1 VGPATVATVQLPSG
15 TVTFLFTDLRD
26 STRLWEEHPDEMR
39 RAVSRHDLLV
49 RSCVENNGGAVVKST
64 GDGLMAAFG
73 DASDAVSAAIDAQ
86 RAIGAEPWT
95 LPIAAR
101 MGLHTGTAHAVDD
114 DYHAPAV
121 NRAARIAGAA
131 HPEQVLVS
139 SVTAGLAD
147 RGPYQDLGEH
157 RLKGLPSILLLQVLA
172 DGLRADFPALAS
184 STAAGTRLPSP
195 LTSFIG
201 REAEVDAVC
210 RLLGDHRLVTLTG
223 VGGCGKTRLA
233 IEVASQLAPT
243 FSGGARFV
251 DLASVSDEAR
261 VLDAIAG
268 TLELAEDASADPLD
282 RVSSFVARGDMLL
295 VLDNCEHLLDVS
307 ADFVEAVL
315 GRPGSSRILTTS
327 REALAVPGEQIHAVR
342 SLEVD
347 TDAVRLFVDRVGLV
361 RPGFVVDQSN
371 DVAVAEICRRLD
383 GIPLAIELAA
393 GQAAHLSVDQLLDRL
408 NDRFRLLVGG
418 RRRVQ
423 RQQTLSA
430 ALDWSHGMLTAG
442 EQACLRRLAVF
453 PASFPLS
460 AAQGVVE
467 SEDTVGEIG
476 ALVAKSLVDVVDGG
490 DQFRYRLLETV
501 RMYAE
506 ERLVERGEA
515 EQCRGRLVEWVL
527 RWLESAPLEERWF
540 GDDDWLAVELPTIRA
555 ALAWADTR
563 DMTEA
568 LARIASGVDWTR
580 GECRSEGLD
589 WCLRASRADDLAEPL
604 RHQLVAMV
612 TVLRIVSLD
621 QSLGSWIDQAVSIAE
636 GEPNCFAAVVLAWS
650 AAVQSVRALADG
662 DEGLAAEAC
671 RSAERSV
678 AMSDTCSAPWQ
689 TYCRFVAGMAFASL
703 AIDDPDNR
711 VRAEEH
717 FRASAELAQ
726 PGPPYVGL
734 RATLYEYLA
743 LFELLGGDPLA
754 SVSLAVHAPSG
765 RGHWPLFGPNQSA
778 ARMLALAATGDL
790 ASAQVELQR
799 LHDAFRAADATRG
812 LDTVCMYGG
821 AVAAII
827 EDWERAAT
835 LLAAGR
841 HGIFAGAEAALVYYH
856 FRDLVRSALGAERA
870 RELRAQGMA
879 MPLDAAIESALH
891 VAGRS

>member
-1 VGPATVATVQLPSG
+1 VQLPSG
-15 TVTFLFTDLRD
+15 TVTFLFTDLCD

-39 RAVSRHDLLV
+39 AAVWRHDVLV
-49 RSCVENNGGAVVKST
+49 RSCVENHGGAVVKST

-73 DASDAVSAAIDAQ
+73 DASDAVRAAIDAQ
-86 RAIGAEPWT
+86 RAIGGEPWT

-101 MGLHTGTAHAVDD
+101 MGLYTGTAQAVDG

-131 HPEQVLVS
+131 HPEQILVS
-139 SVTAGLAD
+139 TVTAVLAD
-147 RGPYQDLGEH
+147 RSSYRDLGEH

-172 DGLRADFPALAS
+172 DGLRADFPALPS

-195 LTSFIG
+195 LTSFVG
-201 REAEVDAVC
+201 RETEVDDAC

-233 IEVASQLAPT
+233 IEVAGRLAPT

-251 DLASVSDEAR
+251 DLASISDEAR
-261 VLDAIAG
+261 VLDAIAA
-268 TLELAEDASADPLD
+268 TLGLAEDASADPLD
-282 RVSSFVARGDMLL
+282 RVSSFVAQSDVLL
-295 VLDNCEHLLDVS
+295 VLDNCEHLLDIS

-315 GRPGSSRILTTS
+315 GRPGPSRLLATS
-327 REALAVPGEQIHAVR
+327 REPLGVSGEQLHAVR
-342 SLEVD
+342 SLAVD
-347 TDAVRLFVDRVGLV
+347 TDAVRLFADRVGLV
-361 RPGFVVDQSN
+361 RPGFVVDRTN
-371 DVAVAEICRRLD
+371 EVAVREICRRLD

-408 NDRFRLLVGG
+408 TDRFRLLVGG

-423 RQQTLSA
+423 RQQTLTA
-430 ALDWSHGMLTAG
+430 ALDWSHGMLTVG

-453 PASFPLS
+453 PASFSLS
-460 AAQGVVE
+460 AAQRVVE
-467 SEDTVGEIG
+467 SADAVGEIG
-476 ALVAKSLVDVVDGG
+476 ALVSKSLVDVADDG

-515 EQCRGRLVEWVL
+515 ERCRGRLLDWVL
-527 RWLESAPLEERWF
+527 TWLESAPLEERWF

-555 ALAWADTR
+555 ALEWADAR
-563 DMTEA
+563 SMTEA

-589 WCLRASRADDLAEPL
+589 WCMRASQSGDLAESL

-612 TVLRIVSLD
+612 TVLRVVSLD
-621 QSLGSWIDQAVSIAE
+621 QSLGSWTDQAVAIAD
-636 GEPNCFAAVVLAWS
+636 GEPSCFGAVVLAWS
-650 AAVQSVRALADG
+650 AAVQSVRAVADGNERLADG
-662 DEGLAAEAC
+662 ARRA
-671 RSAERSV
+671 AERSV
-678 AMSDTCSAPWQ
+678 SMSDTCSAPWQ
-689 TYCRFVAGMAFASL
+689 TYCRFVAGMAYASL
-703 AIDDPDNR
+703 AVDDPDDR

-717 FRASAELAQ
+717 FRVSAALAA
-726 PGPPYVGL
+726 PGPRHVAL

-743 LFELLGGDPLA
+743 LFKLLGGDPVA
-754 SVSLAVHAPSG
+754 SVALATRAPSG
-765 RGHWPLFGPNQSA
+765 RGHWPMFGPNQSA

-790 ASAQVELQR
+790 AGAQVELQR
-799 LHDAFRAADATRG
+799 LHDAFRAADATHG

-821 AVAAII
+821 ALAAVVG
-827 EDWERAAT
+827 DWELAAT

-841 HGIFAGAEAALVYYH
+841 QGIFAGAEAALVYHH
-856 FRDLVRSALGAERA
+856 FRDLARSALGAERA
-870 RELRAQGMA
+870 RELREQGMA
-879 MPLDAAIESALH
+879 MSLDAAIESALH
-891 VAGRS
+891 FAERP